1 MVIGERLKQIREHR
15 DWSQG
20 EIEKRTGLL
29 RAYLSRVENGH
40 TVPTLETL
48 EKWSQALGVSMAE
61 LFSESGKTPKALDLP
76 ARKTTKMGRA
86 GENGL
91 RRLSQAFA
99 RMNPRNR
106 KLLVAIANK
115 MAR

>member
-1 MVIGERLKQIREHR
+1 MLVGERLKQIREHK
-15 DWSQG
+15 DLSQG
-20 EIEKRTGLL
+20 DIEHRTGLL
-29 RAYLSRVENGH
+29 RGYLSRCENGH
-40 TVPTLETL
+40 TLPSVPTL

-61 LFSESGKTPKALDLP
+61 LFSENGQTPKAVDVP
-76 ARKTTKMGRA
+76 ATKTTKLDRA

-91 RRLSQAFA
+91 RRLSQAFT

-106 KLLVAIANK
+106 KLLVGIAVK